1 MTEILFENGVFSCTM
16 MKQRPDTSVAADGQ
30 SSVDRIILT
39 GFRATGKSL
48 VGRML
53 ANQLGL
59 DFCDTDTLL
68 CERSGLSVR
77 EFVDRFGWSDFRQ
90 REEQLLLSL
99 RCLSSVVIA
108 TGGGVILHEQA
119 WRSLRKKSIIFW
131 LRADCATIEQRL
143 ALDEN
148 SCHLRPSLTGED
160 LPEEI
165 RDQLVRRAP
174 LYLRG
179 SDIAIDTDGRS
190 PAELVQEMIEALA
203 TAGGRKEH

>member
-1 MTEILFENGVFSCTM
+1 ML
-16 MKQRPDTSVAADGQ
+16 KQRLDTLVAADGQ
-30 SSVDRIILT
+30 SPVDRIILT

-53 ANQLGL
+53 ADQLGL

-68 CERSGLSVR
+68 CKRYGLSVR
-77 EFVDRFGWSDFRQ
+77 EFVDRFGWPAFRQ
-90 REEQLLLSL
+90 REERLLVSL
-99 RCLSSVVIA
+99 RRRFSVVIA
-108 TGGGVILHEQA
+108 TGGGAILHEQA

-143 ALDEN
+143 SLDEN

-165 RDQLVRRAP
+165 REQLALRSP
-174 LYLRG
+174 LYRRG
-179 SDIAIDTDGRS
+179 SDIVIDTDGRP
-190 PAELVQEMIEALA
+190 PAELVREMIGALA
-203 TAGGRKEH
+203 TVGGRKEH

>member
-1 MTEILFENGVFSCTM
+1 M
-16 MKQRPDTSVAADGQ
+16 MKQGPDTLVAADGQ
-30 SSVDRIILT
+30 SPVDRIILT
-39 GFRATGKSL
+39 GFRASGKSL

-53 ANQLGL
+53 ADRLGL

-77 EFVDRFGWSDFRQ
+77 EFVDRFGWPDFRQ
-90 REEQLLLSL
+90 REERLLLSL
-99 RCLSSVVIA
+99 RRRFSVVIA
-108 TGGGVILHEQA
+108 TGGGAILHEQA

-143 ALDEN
+143 SLDEN

-174 LYLRG
+174 LYRRG

-190 PAELVQEMIEALA
+190 PAELVREMIEALA